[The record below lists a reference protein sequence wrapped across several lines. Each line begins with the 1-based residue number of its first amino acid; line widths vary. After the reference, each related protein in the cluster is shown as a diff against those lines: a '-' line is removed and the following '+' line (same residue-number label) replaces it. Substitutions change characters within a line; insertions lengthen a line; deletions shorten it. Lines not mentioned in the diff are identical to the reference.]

1 MKEVI
6 MHVKDDGR
14 QTSSS
19 TALDFV
25 AQVTSGCLM
34 DHVPI
39 EILLNFTG
47 QHALETPQNADHVLA
62 RAWQQSRVADTAPD
76 SPCLVLISVL
86 TTVVDDELQVEYSS
100 PGTTGCAAKIESWS
114 FHLVDMLRHYTTVLP
129 YQPRQ
134 HTLFDIRALNPDYAN
149 LDKLF
154 TRLAMSLYCVRVSQG
169 PSSEQRSIQSG
180 SASRILLS
188 I

>member
-1 MKEVI
+1 

-19 TALDFV
+19 AALDFV

-62 RAWQQSRVADTAPD
+62 RAWHQSRVADTAPD
-76 SPCLVLISVL
+76 SPCLVVISVF

-100 PGTTGCAAKIESWS
+100 PVALA
-114 FHLVDMLRHYTTVLP
+114 V
-129 YQPRQ
+129 RQ
-134 HTLFDIRALNPDYAN
+134 RLKAGLFIFLTRCDIIRQSY
-149 LDKLF
+149 
-154 TRLAMSLYCVRVSQG
+154 LAS
-169 PSSEQRSIQSG
+169 
-180 SASRILLS
+180 
-188 I
+188 